1 MNSAENFKNLAKAFY
16 NAGGTVKNFA
26 EAVRKAEK
34 AANRPD
40 WPKTYFESKRKKGMN
55 RDSADGK
62 HRKDDFSGRGQVW
75 HPRNQARNG
84 HPH

>member
-1 MNSAENFKNLAKAFY
+1 MNSAENFEKLAKAFY

-40 WPKTYFESKRKKGMN
+40 WPKTYFESKRK
-55 RDSADGK
+55 REAAK
-62 HRKDDFSGRGQVW
+62 HRRRRVRYGNASCRTAEFL
-75 HPRNQARNG
+75 P
-84 HPH
+84 